1 MNHRDLIQALDPS
14 AGNLDAALPSA
25 MTSQGL
31 ENLARIHADTV
42 PPDTVTRW
50 LENLTV
56 LSGVPLDYLV
66 PEESMLPSESLRFF
80 QVDPQWIYS
89 LIEGAYSIG
98 RVTTS
103 EVVHD
108 QVVAPS
114 LYHQAAPNLYNHIHP
129 NPDTTLQDEPTPYS
143 YSGFLLRS
151 SVVSGWPGLRVT
163 VRDSAQ
169 KELKPILCTRGG
181 NPSADGSGADTP
193 SDRKRGES
201 GRKITPDI
209 LLYLVEGNI
218 DSVTFQEPNEGLHF
232 GLDKQTSA
240 GAETLTGSKSL
251 RYANVPKAAVQQTPP
266 GTAILANKQP
276 VTVELEFRPAR
287 KVLKINEIAQKMAAK
302 LPTVRGN
309 NRDDGTAHRFTP
321 AEFALE
327 MIEGVEGVTIHITP
341 KAGG

>member
-1 MNHRDLIQALDPS
+1 MNHRNMIQALAQP
-14 AGNLDAALPSA
+14 AGNLEAALTP
-25 MTSQGL
+25 QWL

-66 PEESMLPSESLRFF
+66 PDEQMLPGEALRFF

-103 EVVHD
+103 ERVHD
-108 QVVAPS
+108 QVTAPS
-114 LYHQAAPNLYNHIHP
+114 LYQRAAPNLYNHITRK
-129 NPDTTLQDEPTPYS
+129 PDTTLHDEPAPYL

-163 VRDSAQ
+163 VRDRAQ
-169 KELKPILCTRGG
+169 KELKPILFSRG
-181 NPSADGSGADTP
+181 NDPSAAEPGADTP
-193 SDRKRGES
+193 SARQGAKA
-201 GRKITPDI
+201 GRRITPDI
-209 LLYLVEGNI
+209 LLYLVEGSI
-218 DSVTFQEPNEGLHF
+218 DAVTFQEPNEGLHF
-232 GLDKQTSA
+232 GLDKQTSN

-266 GTAILANKQP
+266 GVAILADKQP
-276 VTVELEFRPAR
+276 VTVPLEFRPR
-287 KVLKINEIAQKMAAK
+287 RNVLKINEIAQKMADK
-302 LPTVRGN
+302 LPTVQGN